1 MDGIDEDRQVLGVHV
16 RVDTVAEVGD
26 VALRTKLLKHLF
38 YQSAQVL
45 LKKQAPMQRDVSL
58 KSTVKPLI

>member
-26 VALRTKLLKHLF
+26 VALCTKLLKHLF
-38 YQSAQVL
+38 YHSAQVL
-45 LKKQAPMQRDVSL
+45 LKK
-58 KSTVKPLI
+58 